1 MSFLF
6 KMLFKLKSHS
16 FYGKMIEDLEIH
28 KGTKSTLTDT
38 IDRSYSLFFM
48 MVDACNVKSSK
59 RKVEIQL
66 HFQRGDSLS
75 A

>member
-6 KMLFKLKSHS
+6 KVLFKLKSHS

-48 MVDACNVKSSK
+48 IVDACNVKSRK

>member
-1 MSFLF
+1 
-6 KMLFKLKSHS
+6 
-16 FYGKMIEDLEIH
+16 MIEDLEIH
-28 KGTKSTLTDT
+28 KGTKSTLIDT

-48 MVDACNVKSSK
+48 MVDACNVKIRK